1 MTVKKLSLVKYAGE
15 YWFTLA
21 DYTLTRDT
29 TGYSDSAS
37 VKSAVRTFVVKSNPD
52 KYIAFRG
59 EVQIKNIIQE
69 NKNNPFFQ
77 AEDFQ
82 GTRTALIHWDMLQQL
97 NERFN
102 INKEYKNSL
111 PKFVKEAEEY
121 LSQETKHREVAAT
134 AEVVPTNDTAIEAR
148 SMMLRQLR
156 TELNRLDKNLE
167 IMQRNREKVMQAIS
181 AIESLEI
188 EEV

>member
-1 MTVKKLSLVKYAGE
+1 MTAKKLSLVKYAGE

-59 EVQIKNIIQE
+59 EVQIKNIVQE

-77 AEDFQ
+77 EEDFQ
-82 GTRTALIHWDMLQQL
+82 GTRTALIHWDMLQTL

-102 INKEYKNSL
+102 INKEYKQTL
-111 PKFVKEAEEY
+111 PKFMEEALEYINSEVKNKEVTDTTEA
-121 LSQETKHREVAAT
+121 VADT
-134 AEVVPTNDTAIEAR
+134 VVEAR
-148 SMMLRQLR
+148 SVMLRQLR
-156 TELNRLDKNLE
+156 AELNRLDKE
-167 IMQRNREKVMQAIS
+167 IEVKQRNKEKVMQAIN

>member
-1 MTVKKLSLVKYAGE
+1 MSVKKLSLVKYAGE

-77 AEDFQ
+77 VEDFQ
-82 GTRTALIHWDMLQQL
+82 GTRTALIHWDMLNSL

-102 INKEYKNSL
+102 INKEYSTSFPL
-111 PKFVKEAEEY
+111 FIKEAEDYMINEP
-121 LSQETKHREVAAT
+121 KHKEVATSETAT
-134 AEVVPTNDTAIEAR
+134 SDTAIEAR

-156 TELNRLDKNLE
+156 TELSRLDKE
-167 IMQRNREKVMQAIS
+167 IEIKQRNREKVMQAIS